1 MLRKTRRIAIAVF
14 SDRAGVNETL
24 EQLRRVG
31 VREPAILTNQSAP
44 LCASGFPSRD
54 LSALASLL
62 PGTLVS
68 ALAERIAVGSIA
80 VYAEIGGRATEKAV
94 AEVLLASHADAV
106 QLHDCL
112 LNS

>member
-14 SDRAGVNETL
+14 KDPAGANEAL

-31 VREPAILTNQSAP
+31 VVEPAILTNQSAFP
-44 LCASGFPSRD
+44 CGSALPSRD
-54 LSALASLL
+54 LGALASLL
-62 PGTLVS
+62 PDTLAS
-68 ALAERIAVGSIA
+68 ALAERISSGSSA
-80 VYAEIGGRATEKAV
+80 VYAEIGGTATEKAV